1 VVVIP
6 RGARNIRI
14 REESNSTNQLALKT
28 RISKEWILN
37 STFPMNRQTSD
48 GLTTV
53 HFIWSATRFTY
64 VNDKGQESIRA
75 RGPLLADLTLMVF
88 EDLKIQNK
96 G

>member
-1 VVVIP
+1 MHYFFKISFNILKLIFLKPIFVAYRRVVVIP

-48 GLTTV
+48 GVTTV
-53 HFIWSATRFTY
+53 HFIWSAKVFDF
-64 VNDKGQESIRA
+64 NNSIR
-75 RGPLLADLTLMVF
+75 T
-88 EDLKIQNK
+88 N
-96 G
+96 